1 MVPPQLE
8 AGLTFHL
15 VRALDEIPV
24 SLIAK
29 PRHGS
34 VMRNEVLTRKLLPRV
49 AAWMPL
55 FAFFSCSFLSLTEM
69 SGGP

>member
-15 VRALDEIPV
+15 VRALDEIRV

-55 FAFFSCSFLSLTEM
+55 FAFFSSR
-69 SGGP
+69 